1 MRDKGTLSEDQSDSD
16 VVPERMIPD
25 SLGAE
30 VGTFEGGPL
39 KWKLPGLG
47 VAALVTLVS
56 SGLMWD
62 RFQKSK

>member
-1 MRDKGTLSEDQSDSD
+1 MRTSTDSD

-30 VGTFEGGPL
+30 VGTFHSGQL
-39 KWKLPGLG
+39 KWKFPGLG

-56 SGLMWD
+56 SSLMWD
-62 RFQKSK
+62 RFQESK